1 MLERDDLIV
10 NDSYSINATH
20 DEEHGKVVRK
30 NIIRV
35 TIILSVITAAEVAM
49 GIYFKHGTNLWPF
62 VKWSFIVMTLIKA
75 GYIVA
80 VFMHLGDERKTL
92 RYMILAPYLIFAI
105 YLIFVG
111 ITESNFVNAV
121 WQTYGE

>member
-10 NDSYSINATH
+10 NDSYSINAAH
-20 DEEHGKVVRK
+20 SEEEGKVIRK

-35 TIILSVITAAEVAM
+35 TIILSVITAIEVLM
-49 GIYFKHGTNLWPF
+49 GIYIKQGTNLWPF

-75 GYIVA
+75 AYIVA
-80 VFMHLGDERKTL
+80 VFMHLADERKTL
-92 RYMILAPYLIFAI
+92 RYMILAPYTIFAL

-111 ITESNFVNAV
+111 ITESNAINAIRLI
-121 WQTYGE
+121 YGQ

>member
-20 DEEHGKVVRK
+20 SEEQGKVVRK

-35 TIILSVITAAEVAM
+35 TIILSVITAVEVAM

-75 GYIVA
+75 AYIVA
-80 VFMHLGDERKTL
+80 VFMHLGDERKAL
-92 RYMILAPYLIFAI
+92 RYMILAPYLIFAL

-111 ITESNFVNAV
+111 ITESNAINSIRLI
-121 WQTYGE
+121 YGQ